1 MNILVSLCFLF
12 WGKKIHEET
21 VPLYK
26 ETPTKIR
33 NSSPIYFSG
42 RRIMALKLQSHRQG
56 IFYKEIGALSHI
68 NSSVSLL

>member
-1 MNILVSLCFLF
+1 MRRLSLS
-12 WGKKIHEET
+12 K
-21 VPLYK
+21 V
-26 ETPTKIR
+26 TPTKIR

-56 IFYKEIGALSHI
+56 IFYKEIEALSHI